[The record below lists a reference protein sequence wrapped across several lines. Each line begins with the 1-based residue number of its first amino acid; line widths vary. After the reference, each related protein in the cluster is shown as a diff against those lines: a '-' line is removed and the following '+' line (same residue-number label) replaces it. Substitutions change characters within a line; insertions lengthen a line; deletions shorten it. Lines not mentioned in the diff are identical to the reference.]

1 MVSCAASTVTGL
13 LVDVP
18 IDPLSLTSNTCP
30 AGCDPVPAIPAVP
43 LVAIVPVVP
52 VSSRKKISVA
62 AVPTVE
68 PLIVTVLAESLKYAE
83 SAAVAVSVAVLVAN
97 GDVQLEPI
105 VPVVSVTLMLPAVTI
120 SPGAVNTDGALFA
133 VRLYVPPAMLS

>member
-1 MVSCAASTVTGL
+1 MVNCAASTVTGL

-18 IDPLSLTSNTCP
+18 IDPLSLTSTTCP
-30 AGCDPVPAIPAVP
+30 AGCDPVPEIPAVP

-68 PLIVTVLAESLKYAE
+68 LLIVTVLAESLKYAE
-83 SAAVAVSVAVLVAN
+83 SPAIPVRLAVLVAK
-97 GDVQLEPI
+97 GAVQEVPI
-105 VPVVSVTLMLPAVTI
+105 VPVVSVTLMLPAVTV
-120 SPGAVNTDGALFA
+120 SPVAVNTNGAVLA